1 MSGEEVRKLVSCI
14 GYAKRLSAKIA
25 RDHQT
30 DLVKVR
36 EQLNSALWL
45 LTRHAVIIPGPSP
58 SEVAAPID
66 LAQDP
71 GCTDSS
77 SQAWPH
83 TYPSSDAKD
92 TFFSMIAD
100 RCSSLISS
108 SIAKMGGDVS
118 RLLAQTQALEQRNM
132 EIEQMLVE
140 HGTLS
145 IQREADRQARIEQLE
160 TAVGNLRA
168 GAERS
173 QSTRS
178 RSPTSA
184 RIESTCPRCQ
194 EKHASKGMMS
204 HVNFCRPCRREIRQ
218 SQIDQNVYRPS

>member
-1 MSGEEVRKLVSCI
+1 MVSCI

-36 EQLNSALWL
+36 EQLNSVLWL
-45 LTRHAVIIPGPSP
+45 LTRPAVIIPGPSP
-58 SEVAAPID
+58 SEVAAPIG

-77 SQAWPH
+77 SSWPQ
-83 TYPSSDAKD
+83 TYPPSDAKD
-92 TFFSMIAD
+92 TFFGMIAD
-100 RCSSLISS
+100 RCSSLVSS

-118 RLLAQTQALEQRNM
+118 RLLEQTQALEQRNM

-145 IQREADRQARIEQLE
+145 IQREAERQARIEQLE
-160 TAVGNLRA
+160 SAVGNLRA

-184 RIESTCPRCQ
+184 RIMATCP
-194 EKHASKGMMS
+194 G
-204 HVNFCRPCRREIRQ
+204 VRRSTHHRE
-218 SQIDQNVYRPS
+218 